1 MRLEVPPTRAVLLG
15 TIDPDSVLCRLPK
28 SDGVLNIILSFVV
41 LYYQGDVS
49 VHRVWRAL
57 KRANTR
63 AGQPDCSVEGSENW
77 QPDAVADDARVL
89 LCARP
94 HERRGGSSSAVPCS
108 VVRLLLIECI
118 ERPLDRQTG
127 LLDGARA

>member
-49 VHRVWRAL
+49 VRRV
-57 KRANTR
+57 
-63 AGQPDCSVEGSENW
+63 
-77 QPDAVADDARVL
+77 
-89 LCARP
+89 
-94 HERRGGSSSAVPCS
+94 
-108 VVRLLLIECI
+108 
-118 ERPLDRQTG
+118 
-127 LLDGARA
+127 